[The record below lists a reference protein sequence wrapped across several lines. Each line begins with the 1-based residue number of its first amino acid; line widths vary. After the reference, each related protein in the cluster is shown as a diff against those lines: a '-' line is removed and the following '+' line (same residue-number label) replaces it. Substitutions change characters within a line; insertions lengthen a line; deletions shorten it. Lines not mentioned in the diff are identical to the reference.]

1 MSRYIVT
8 IETVKIKD
16 FLFSTNKLR
25 IIRGAS
31 YLLDY
36 LNQVVVPKILKENGI
51 KEKDII
57 YIGAGNAKFFADT
70 EEQVNKIAL
79 DVKKAYSIQAPN
91 SKVVVSYTETEYTV
105 DGDNSQNKRKIWED
119 IDKLAQNTA
128 VEKSKGFSILNIDFI
143 GIEKCELCGNNPA
156 QVSAKNIE
164 RDLENLGFSMKDG
177 KINIGSY
184 FIEISALREQ
194 IKKLVE
200 IEDKSEN
207 EKQENQVKKKGYICE
222 ECLRKLI
229 FSNLVKDIKSNGE
242 NISFYGDMQD
252 NFPKLDVKTKISDY
266 ENGKSFIGFMYSDGD
281 GLGDFLKNISEE
293 FKKSNDPKIEEEY
306 LKFLKNFSKALD
318 LNTKEALVE
327 TIRDIFHENEEEKRF
342 GEFLIVGG
350 DDVCA
355 VFNPELVLE
364 VSEKFQK
371 IFEKKMEREEYGLK
385 KEILVKVKG
394 NKITSSSGVIIA
406 KSKTPA
412 FQLFE
417 QALKLQKSAK
427 AKRYECNNTSKNLA
441 QTGFIDFQV
450 IGSEGCVDIAKFRDE
465 INFDKNLIMERPY
478 AINIVDAEKN
488 GLTVKNMESLFK
500 VIEDFKKEKFPKNK
514 LRYIYELKRKTNE
527 ELEKVK
533 KERLKDSYKSNRDT
547 RDELEDFE
555 KKMEFINILS
565 KMDKK
570 HIALIKNKYDIDY
583 DNYEFEKYFN
593 NIFDIVELYDFIGGE
608 ADEN

>member
-1 MSRYIVT
+1 MLRYIVT

-36 LNQVVVPKILKENGI
+36 LNQVQVPRILEKNGVKE
-51 KEKDII
+51 EDII
-57 YIGAGNAKFFADT
+57 YIGAGNAKFFVDG
-70 EEQVNKIAL
+70 EEQAKKIASQ
-79 DVKKAYSIQAPN
+79 VKDTYRKQAPN
-91 SKVVVSYTETEYTV
+91 SKVVVSYTETEYTA
-105 DGDNSQNKRKIWED
+105 GGNNSQNKRKIWED

-128 VEKSKGFSILNIDFI
+128 MEKSKGFSMLNIDFI
-143 GIEKCELCGNNPA
+143 GVEKCEVCGINPV
-156 QVSAKNIE
+156 QVSVQNIE
-164 RDLENLGFSMKDG
+164 RDLENLDFNIKDG
-177 KINIGSY
+177 SVLIDNYSIK
-184 FIEISALREQ
+184 ISAIKEQ
-194 IKKLVE
+194 IEKLVG
-200 IEDKSEN
+200 IEDDSED

-229 FSNLVKDIKSNGE
+229 FSNLVKDIKTNGK

-252 NFPKLDVKTKISDY
+252 NFPKLDVKTEISDY

-293 FKKSNDPKIEEEY
+293 FKKSKDPKIEEEY

-327 TIRDIFHENEEEKRF
+327 TIRDIFHENGEEKRF

-371 IFEKKMEREEYGLK
+371 IFENKMEKEEYGLK
-385 KEILVKVKG
+385 KEILVRVKG

-427 AKRYECNNTSKNLA
+427 AKRYECNTISKNLA

-450 IGSEGCVDIAKFRDE
+450 IGSEGCVDIAKFRAG
-465 INFDKNLIMERPY
+465 INFDENLVMERPY
-478 AINIVDAEKN
+478 AINIIDAGKN
-488 GLTVKNMESLFK
+488 GLTVKNMEALFE
-500 VIEDFKKEKFPKNK
+500 VIKDFKNEKFPKNK

-527 ELEKVK
+527 KLEKAK

-565 KMDKK
+565 KMDEKD
-570 HIALIKNKYDIDY
+570 ITLIKNKYDIDC

-608 ADEN
+608 ADED